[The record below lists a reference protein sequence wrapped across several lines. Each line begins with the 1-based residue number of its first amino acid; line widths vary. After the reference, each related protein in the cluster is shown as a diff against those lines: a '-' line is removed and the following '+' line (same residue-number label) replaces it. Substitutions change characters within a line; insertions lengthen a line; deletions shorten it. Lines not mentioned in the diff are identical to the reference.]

1 MTKQISN
8 HVHAR
13 AVLAQDASKAM
24 TECMSADLIGVLD
37 TSFTSQSLERLVEV
51 VGINL
56 AALSACK
63 QVVTISRPAIC
74 FALGAN
80 VKVDSFNRFRIQE
93 HHALL
98 VTLTSD
104 DDLIANAVTILL
116 VAKTGK
122 LAHTH
127 TSCAERVQHCL
138 LTIA

>member
-1 MTKQISN
+1 
-8 HVHAR
+8 
-13 AVLAQDASKAM
+13 M

-104 DDLIANAVTILL
+104 NDLIANAVTILL

-127 TSCAERVQHCL
+127 TSRAKRVQHCL
-138 LTIA
+138 LPVA